1 MSNRT
6 SDGVDHTVTQ
16 GGIKMARH
24 LEADGRG
31 IVGTIKLTSQTAE
44 PTLVEVAQQV
54 PADLSVESMAF
65 KPDASPEFKQISED
79 MITLRQTVAEESVQ
93 LVFGIMLTEP
103 PDELAFAPPTI
114 NAADP
119 AGATRA
125 SPTTDDINREL
136 EAEVGSELAG
146 DGRPADADA
155 DPDESS
161 SGPDSARSG
170 AAADGGSDLEHR
182 ESPEADEPATTDTER
197 RSTELRVDRLSARVE
212 EFATYAEALE
222 PFLDEHG
229 TAPEFVDRVESR
241 VNDIDERVTDT
252 RNDLEMKLDEEAAA
266 IRAELSTETTD
277 LRSELEET
285 RSEVAA
291 LRDDLGTVQEDV
303 TALREE
309 IAALSEDVGELTE
322 MRESMATALSNG
334 PLADPQPTVMSGESN
349 D

>member
-1 MSNRT
+1 
-6 SDGVDHTVTQ
+6 
-16 GGIKMARH
+16 MARH
-24 LEADGRG
+24 LEADGRR

-54 PADLSVESMAF
+54 PADLSVESIAF

-103 PDELAFAPPTI
+103 PHELAFAPPTV

-146 DGRPADADA
+146 NGGPADADA
-155 DPDESS
+155 DPDEPS

-170 AAADGGSDLEHR
+170 AAADGGADLEHR

-222 PFLDEHG
+222 SFLNEHG

-241 VNDIDERVTDT
+241 VDDIDERITDT
-252 RNDLEMKLDEEAAA
+252 RNDLEMKLDEE
-266 IRAELSTETTD
+266 LSTETTD
-277 LRSELEET
+277 LRSELGET
-285 RSEVAA
+285 QSEVAA

-322 MRESMATALSNG
+322 MRESMATALSND
-334 PLADPQPTVMSGESN
+334 PLADPQPTVKSGESN
-349 D
+349 DCLQLACISRR

>member
-1 MSNRT
+1 MTCSVAVDVDADRADVLAGGDLREA
-6 SDGVDHTVTQ
+6 SAPPEDALVLRRDGRRRPPEHA
-16 GGIKMARH
+16 GH
-24 LEADGRG
+24 LEQRG
-31 IVGTIKLTSQTAE
+31 PG
-44 PTLVEVAQQV
+44 
-54 PADLSVESMAF
+54 F
-65 KPDASPEFKQISED
+65 
-79 MITLRQTVAEESVQ
+79 
-93 LVFGIMLTEP
+93 
-103 PDELAFAPPTI
+103 
-114 NAADP
+114 DP
-119 AGATRA
+119 L
-125 SPTTDDINREL
+125 P
-136 EAEVGSELAG
+136 EVGSELAG
-146 DGRPADADA
+146 NGGPADADA

-241 VNDIDERVTDT
+241 VDDIDERITDT

-334 PLADPQPTVMSGESN
+334 PLADPQPTVKSGESN